1 MLYSVLAVGIGGAI
15 GSIARWLLG
24 NALNHYFS
32 ALPLGTLV
40 ANLISGYIIGLA
52 AAFFLTHPSIPIQWR
67 LLVITGCMGGL
78 STFSAFSL
86 EIAQLFEQ
94 QRWGWACGVIGVH
107 VIGSVAMTLLGLATI
122 SVFNR

>member
-1 MLYSVLAVGIGGAI
+1 MLYSVLAVGVGGAI

-32 ALPLGTLV
+32 ALSLGTLA